1 MVQWHLRSK
10 RKPSGG
16 RLRPYRKKRRMD
28 RGRDFTAT
36 KVGERRIQVIR
47 TRGGG
52 RKIVALAENFANV
65 KVGNEVK
72 RVKII
77 KVVDNP
83 ANPQLARQSIITKGA
98 IIDTELGLA
107 RVTSRPSQH
116 GVVNAVLIETKET
129 KAHGQ
134 SKSSSTELSSPTEK

>member
-1 MVQWHLRSK
+1 MVQWRLRSR
-10 RKPSGG
+10 RKPTGG
-16 RLRPYRKKRRMD
+16 KLRPHRKKRRMD

-36 KVGERRIQVIR
+36 KLGERRIQIVR

-72 RVKII
+72 RVRITR
-77 KVVDNP
+77 VVENP
-83 ANPQLARQSIITKGA
+83 ANPQLARQSVITKGA
-98 IIDTELGLA
+98 IIETELGLA

-116 GVVNAVLIETKET
+116 GVVNAVLIETK
-129 KAHGQ
+129 ARDR
-134 SKSSSTELSSPTEK
+134 SRSSSIEPSSQLEK